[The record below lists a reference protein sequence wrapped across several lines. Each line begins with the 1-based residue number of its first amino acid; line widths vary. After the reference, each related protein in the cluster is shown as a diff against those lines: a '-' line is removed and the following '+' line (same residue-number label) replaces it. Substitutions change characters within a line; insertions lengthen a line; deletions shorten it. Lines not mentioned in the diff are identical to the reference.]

1 MNKLYKQS
9 IIIGKR
15 SIIIGI
21 SGIISLILFLLMQY
35 KSELLTDRQLVG
47 SLFIYVISAVTFFY
61 YCYKIIIQFIKG
73 E

>member
-1 MNKLYKQS
+1 MNKLYKQ
-9 IIIGKR
+9 

-35 KSELLTDRQLVG
+35 KSDLLSDRQLITVF
-47 SLFIYVISAVTFFY
+47 FIYIISCVTFLY
-61 YCYKIIIQFIKG
+61 NILLMVKNSVKG

>member
-1 MNKLYKQS
+1 MINN
-9 IIIGKR
+9 

-21 SGIISLILFLLMQY
+21 SGVISLILFLLMQY

-47 SLFIYVISAVTFFY
+47 TFCIYVISGTAFFY
-61 YCYKIIIQFIKG
+61 YCYKIIIQYIKG

>member
-1 MNKLYKQS
+1 MQNNIMNKLY
-9 IIIGKR
+9 KR

-47 SLFIYVISAVTFFY
+47 TFCVYVISGTAFFY

-73 E
+73 K